1 MGHHMIY
8 YNCKEVKAMKNIEK
22 ATKKVKE
29 LQKLVAQLEKLVI
42 RIISIIGWIEILN
55 HIINCSK

>member
-1 MGHHMIY
+1 
-8 YNCKEVKAMKNIEK
+8 MKHIEK

-29 LQKLVAQLEKLVI
+29 LQKLATQLEKLII

-55 HIINCSK
+55 HIINCGK